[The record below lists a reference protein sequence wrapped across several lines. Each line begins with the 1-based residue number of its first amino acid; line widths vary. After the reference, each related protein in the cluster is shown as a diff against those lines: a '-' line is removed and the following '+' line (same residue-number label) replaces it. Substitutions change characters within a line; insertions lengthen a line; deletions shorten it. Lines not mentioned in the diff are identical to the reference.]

1 MKNEFLKTIQV
12 FSIAGEMLHEKLFH
26 GQVTLT
32 QTPSVNSPQILL
44 ALNLTSDSANPP
56 PPPSKELS
64 VSQQDTEIIH
74 HHALSGS
81 SDSTENSSAFDDQEI
96 VEKVDFSFDQQVLDE
111 IANSPDS
118 PVDAAE
124 VSKAEDFTLTH
135 FYAMIYDTR
144 KRQAAINVAEKE
156 EEEPRAFLINNDR
169 SISLKTISN
178 LFPGTIGLKYRD
190 PVSKRLT
197 SLTCSK
203 VEML

>member
-1 MKNEFLKTIQV
+1 MKSEFLKTQV

-56 PPPSKELS
+56 PPPSKEMS

-81 SDSTENSSAFDDQEI
+81 SDSTENSSAFDDQEV
-96 VEKVDFSFDQQVLDE
+96 VEKVNFSFNQQVLDE
-111 IANSPDS
+111 IANLPDS

-124 VSKAEDFTLTH
+124 ASKAEDITATDKEQ
-135 FYAMIYDTR
+135 MPESPVIKTS
-144 KRQAAINVAEKE
+144 AIKCH
-156 EEEPRAFLINNDR
+156 
-169 SISLKTISN
+169 
-178 LFPGTIGLKYRD
+178 
-190 PVSKRLT
+190 
-197 SLTCSK
+197 LTCNKQEFVNKQGLGQRLRKCSRDEVSQTK
-203 VEML
+203 PAEEASIQE